1 MNELLNS
8 TRGQRDGSARRPD
21 LKAEVRAD
29 ADWPDLDPADLDVEF
44 AQLNDVRNEPRLGLA
59 AADDDAGIAAF
70 LAEEFADVKASA
82 DNAPAEATP
91 TAPLDADA
99 LRTEDQRRV
108 AEPRP
113 SAADPGQPSSVDA
126 DGVGDA
132 APTALPTAALAAD
145 DQTAELI
152 AAAVELSAAP
162 PDAGVALAVAE
173 LPQTAAA
180 RDLAPEPERASER
193 DPEPAP
199 YGAALAVPALD
210 AQGTT
215 ESRPDQSPAVD
226 QAPDEQVPQQQAP
239 EQPAEQPAEDQ
250 HGLLEQRLPS
260 SPEARVIDYLQ
271 TRGKL
276 PAGDLARARKLAEDS
291 GDPLRAMLVR
301 LGLVSDRDMAA
312 AMASVLDLDLIEADD
327 YPDEPVAED
336 SLSLR
341 FLKDA
346 RLVPLRE
353 DAEGLEIAAAD
364 PVDSFA
370 MQAVEMAAGRP
381 VRLRVGLA
389 NEIDAALERLYAAP
403 KDPLADTDLEAD
415 LGNFSEED
423 IEHLRDLASEAPVIR
438 LVNQIMQRAVELRAS
453 DVHIEP
459 FADELKVRYRVDGI
473 LKESESPPVRST
485 AAVISRV
492 KIMSKLNI
500 AERRLPQDGRIP
512 LRIQGRELDLRVS
525 TVPTMFGE
533 SVVMRLLDKESVSFD
548 FDALGFDGP
557 PRERVIKILEQPFGI
572 FLVTGPTGSG
582 KSTTLYT
589 ALSRL
594 NTEDRKIITVED
606 PVEYQVPGI
615 NQIPVKASIGM
626 TFAHAL
632 RAIVRQDPDIIMVG
646 EMRDLETARIAVQ
659 FALTGHVVL
668 STLHTNDA
676 ASGVT
681 RLLDMGVEDYLLTST
696 INGILAQR
704 LVRRLCP
711 HCREPYQPMPEMAAR
726 FLHLPTTG
734 DGPLTLYRPGGCAA
748 CNGTG
753 YRGRLVI
760 AEVLLMTDQIRQA
773 VLRHATAS
781 EIQRIAVDQDMM
793 TMYQDGLRKAAAGL
807 TTVEEVLRVAEDT

>member
-8 TRGQRDGSARRPD
+8 TRGQRDGPARRPD
-21 LKAEVRAD
+21 LKAEANAD
-29 ADWPDLDPADLDVEF
+29 VDWPDLDPTDLDVEF
-44 AQLNDVRNEPRLGLA
+44 ADLGLTGSNDARQEPRLGLTTA
-59 AADDDAGIAAF
+59 VAEDDAGIAAF
-70 LAEEFADVKASA
+70 LAEELADIKAPVDETPSEA
-82 DNAPAEATP
+82 VPAEALDTEAQGTRDKP
-91 TAPLDADA
+91 GVPDRGRAASDTGQPVAFPADDAAAAIPAALLDELPAAAKEPGEAIESAIDPVAARPVEDAAPDAPAAEQTRTAAALDQSSEPEPALNDSAPAALVHEAQGPAD
-99 LRTEDQRRV
+99 LDSDQ
-108 AEPRP
+108 P
-113 SAADPGQPSSVDA
+113 SAA
-126 DGVGDA
+126 
-132 APTALPTAALAAD
+132 
-145 DQTAELI
+145 E
-152 AAAVELSAAP
+152 
-162 PDAGVALAVAE
+162 
-173 LPQTAAA
+173 
-180 RDLAPEPERASER
+180 
-193 DPEPAP
+193 
-199 YGAALAVPALD
+199 
-210 AQGTT
+210 
-215 ESRPDQSPAVD
+215 
-226 QAPDEQVPQQQAP
+226 QAPDQRL
-239 EQPAEQPAEDQ
+239 EDQ
-250 HGLLEQRLPS
+250 QGFDGQTGSEGQLGPGEQQPPS

-659 FALTGHVVL
+659 SALTGHVVL

-726 FLHLPTTG
+726 FLHLPTTS